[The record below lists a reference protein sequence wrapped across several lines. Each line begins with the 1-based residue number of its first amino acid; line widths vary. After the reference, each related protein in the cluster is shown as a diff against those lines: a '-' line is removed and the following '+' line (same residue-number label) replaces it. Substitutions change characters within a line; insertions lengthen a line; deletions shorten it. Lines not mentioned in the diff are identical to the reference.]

1 MKRFYFYLVLVLWG
15 LLPVYAQ
22 NAGNDFVLLSGY
34 VKNMATRESV
44 PDAEIHVPGT
54 NVGVITNEDGFF
66 SLKVATMPS
75 QLDITAIGFRNH
87 HFPLRGVKDKEKL
100 EISLIPNTTILN
112 NVTVYSPSNI
122 VMTAIEKIPANYS
135 STPELFSTFYRE
147 TVRKKGR
154 YVNLSEAVLE
164 MYKSSYKYQI
174 SSDFVKIIKG
184 RKLISQRG
192 KDTLAI
198 KVQGGPYEALV
209 LDLVKNRDYLL
220 NDEEM
225 QLYNFAMDEGVE
237 INDRPQYV
245 INFTP
250 RYITDRP
257 LYRGRMY
264 IDKELMAFTRIEM
277 SLDMSDQEKAIHFM
291 LVHKPLSLRFRPREL
306 TTYVNYHY
314 DGRYSRISYVRNV
327 YNFNCDWKK
336 KLFATNYLVVSEM
349 VVTDHSMIDKV
360 PPRKGSFHSYE
371 ALDSK
376 VEDFN
381 DPAFWENYNILEPSE
396 SLESAVKKLKKRA
409 E

>member
-1 MKRFYFYLVLVLWG
+1 MKRFYIYLILALMG
-15 LLPVYAQ
+15 FIPVSAQ
-22 NAGNDFVLLSGY
+22 DAGNDYVLLSGY
-34 VKNMATRESV
+34 VKNMATRESL

-87 HFPLRGVKDKEKL
+87 HFPLRGVKEKERL
-100 EISLIPNTTILN
+100 EIFMAPNTTILN
-112 NVTVYSPSNI
+112 NVTIYSPSNI
-122 VMTAIEKIPANYS
+122 VKAAIEKIPVNYS
-135 STPELFSTFYRE
+135 STPEQFSTFYRE

-164 MYKSSYKYQI
+164 MYKTPYKYQI
-174 SSDFVKIIKG
+174 SSDFVKVIKG

-198 KVQGGPYEALV
+198 KVQGGPTEALV
-209 LDLVKNRDYLL
+209 LDIVKNRDYLL

-225 QLYNFAMDEGVE
+225 ALYNFTMDEGVE

-245 INFTP
+245 INFYP
-250 RYITDRP
+250 RYIVDRP
-257 LYRGRMY
+257 LYRGKMY
-264 IDKELMAFTRIEM
+264 IDKDLMAFTRIEM
-277 SLDMSDQEKAIHFM
+277 SLDMSDQNKAIQFM
-291 LVHKPLSLRFRPREL
+291 LVHKPLSLRFKPREL
-306 TTYVNYHY
+306 TTYVNYRY
-314 DGRYSRISYVRNV
+314 DGQYSRISYVRNV

-349 VVTDHSMIDKV
+349 VVTDHTVIDKL
-360 PPRKGSFHSYE
+360 PPRKGYFHSYE
-371 ALDSK
+371 ALDTK

-381 DPAFWENYNILEPSE
+381 DPLFWESYNILEPSE
-396 SLESAVKKLKKRA
+396 SLEHAVKKLKKRA